1 MRSSCSTWSSSSGLQ
16 AIADAANSEASA
28 GTLTAFMSRYLT
40 PPKIGFLALISLYT
54 ESVVPS
60 AATIPVLSFLITH
73 VLPTIST
80 ANEKISNE
88 EGSTISFEVF
98 QKVTAPLSSGIPGRT
113 VWDLLLHRLW
123 KINSLDGLHAFFD
136 SLVHLLQK
144 TSAEEEEE
152 EQRLNAAGVDSNPNR
167 IRLSR
172 VSPLGA
178 FVRRA
183 EIEFTRLQF
192 HDANT
197 IWKDFVAYRAP
208 TLAQWKK
215 RNPSAGPASFDVN
228 LQGDHPFMAD
238 AVAGLV
244 YDFGGED
251 VRKKPVV
258 STVDVEKLLDHQ
270 VERMQRT

>member
-1 MRSSCSTWSSSSGLQ
+1 
-16 AIADAANSEASA
+16 
-28 GTLTAFMSRYLT
+28 MSRYLT

-80 ANEKISNE
+80 TSEKITNN
-88 EGSTISFEVF
+88 EGSTISIEGF

-113 VWDLLLHRLW
+113 VWDLLLNRLW

-136 SLVHLLQK
+136 GLVHLLHK
-144 TSAEEEEE
+144 TPAEEE
-152 EQRLNAAGVDSNPNR
+152 EQRLNAAGVDPNPNR

-197 IWKDFVAYRAP
+197 IWKDFVAYRAS

-228 LQGDHPFMAD
+228 LQSDHPFMTD

-251 VRKKPVV
+251 VKKKPVV

-270 VERMQRT
+270 VERMQRTLGSLLVLAFLG